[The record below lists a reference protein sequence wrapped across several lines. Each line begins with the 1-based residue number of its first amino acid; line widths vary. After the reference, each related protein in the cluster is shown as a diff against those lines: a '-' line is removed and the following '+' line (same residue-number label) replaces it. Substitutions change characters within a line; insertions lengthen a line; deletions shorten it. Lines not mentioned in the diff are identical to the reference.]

1 MIPEVQNISVEWN
14 KVTERQFDNI
24 LKKWRADVLKVDAS
38 LRSNGGHENPQ
49 MLSLDSDSIVENLGY
64 PYGET
69 QGDATLAGAVYG
81 VYRYDELVDTYVTDK
96 NGYFLTDYYPCGEG
110 WNIREITPSEG
121 YLLDETVY
129 WLGVTPGQYTLEKNT
144 KELDVYEDII
154 FGSLYLIKHMDDGS
168 TGLETVEAGAEFEV
182 YLKVAGSYE
191 NARDTERD
199 YLITDEHGYAG
210 GVTTEPVM
218 ETFRSL
224 AAPDPES
231 TTFQIT
237 ASDISPYGF
246 SAEVT
251 PSETTTY
258 YTVKFMPTEE
268 FKTLDFDQLTADINA
283 GFDEMFATSQMFDPN
298 TTVAQV
304 LSTYY
309 YKGVFL
315 ADASGL
321 TPETACSGFV
331 AALSVET
338 GHVVKIHKF
347 ENITTTGKLG
357 NINPSVELIGYWSG
371 DDEAGQIFG
380 QPDATRGKAITVVKY
395 SGFDG
400 ARKLSAVMWWG
411 EMTDVDQYP
420 DASLWSQLKASWL
433 EIDQSQ
439 PYSFYVVNWEEPQ
452 TAFVY
457 AEDNDGNP
465 GTFGRL
471 STLAT
476 AENKGDIQD
485 LIDLVEQIN
494 ATSKSSF
501 ALPKSDVIGKNTG
514 LTLNAKSF
522 EAKVPVAKTV
532 KAEVKVAEPKPYAPS
547 YNVSYVRPF
556 YM

>member
-1 MIPEVQNISVEWN
+1 
-14 KVTERQFDNI
+14 
-24 LKKWRADVLKVDAS
+24 
-38 LRSNGGHENPQ
+38 
-49 MLSLDSDSIVENLGY
+49 
-64 PYGET
+64 
-69 QGDATLAGAVYG
+69 
-81 VYRYDELVDTYVTDK
+81 
-96 NGYFLTDYYPCGEG
+96 
-110 WNIREITPSEG
+110 
-121 YLLDETVY
+121 
-129 WLGVTPGQYTLEKNT
+129 
-144 KELDVYEDII
+144 
-154 FGSLYLIKHMDDGS
+154 
-168 TGLETVEAGAEFEV
+168 
-182 YLKVAGSYE
+182 
-191 NARDTERD
+191 
-199 YLITDEHGYAG
+199 
-210 GVTTEPVM
+210 M